1 LLPTDYG
8 IVKFWL
14 QTATL
19 PYYCP
24 VPLTGIVT
32 DRIVYNQGSRSQ
44 AVSIKEVSGMEAGK
58 SGTQK
63 AVAYDR
69 KVLEE
74 AHERA
79 GKAYQE
85 AKKQADIVY
94 EAAKKLA
101 VDKAAKQ
108 EVDKAHK
115 EAIKE
120 AEKVRDAIINEGMVL
135 FTATWKQ
142 SEKDS
147 EEAITKSKER
157 GDLAQKDYKE
167 AKKQADIVHEGAKKQ
182 AGDKTARQEADKAHK
197 EAVQQAEKD
206 YKDATGKSR

>member
-1 LLPTDYG
+1 
-8 IVKFWL
+8 
-14 QTATL
+14 
-19 PYYCP
+19 
-24 VPLTGIVT
+24 
-32 DRIVYNQGSRSQ
+32 
-44 AVSIKEVSGMEAGK
+44 MEAGK

-63 AVAYDR
+63 AAAYDR

-85 AKKQADIVY
+85 AKKQADMVY

-101 VDKAAKQ
+101 VDKTTKQ

-142 SEKDS
+142 SEKDA

-167 AKKQADIVHEGAKKQ
+167 AKKQADTVYKEAKKIAVDKQ
-182 AGDKTARQEADKAHK
+182 AKNVADEAYKKALEQASQARYEATRK
-197 EAVQQAEKD
+197 
-206 YKDATGKSR
+206 YR

>member
-1 LLPTDYG
+1 LLPTDYR
-8 IVKFWL
+8 IVKFRL

-19 PYYCP
+19 PCYCP
-24 VPLTGIVT
+24 VPVTGIVT
-32 DRIVYNQGSRSQ
+32 DRIVYNQVSRSQ

-63 AVAYDR
+63 AAAYDR

-79 GKAYQE
+79 ARAYQE

-94 EAAKKLA
+94 EAVKKLA
-101 VDKAAKQ
+101 VDKTAKQ
-108 EVDKAHK
+108 EADKAYK
-115 EAIKE
+115 EAVKQ

-157 GDLAQKDYKE
+157 GEQATKTYKE

-206 YKDATGKSR
+206 YKDATDKSR